1 MIGNAS
7 KRTPCER
14 RQSACLVA
22 GDEQHDEKNCTFVY
36 DFSEVVNA
44 SCPRHPRHLPL
55 DHGVRRR
62 DVRATVPRDLL
73 AKHGRGNCGV
83 ESAAIFFVAEVKP

>member
-1 MIGNAS
+1 MIIY
-7 KRTPCER
+7 
-14 RQSACLVA
+14 
-22 GDEQHDEKNCTFVY
+22 CTFV
-36 DFSEVVNA
+36 DDLPRVVKA
-44 SCPRHPRHLPL
+44 SCSRHLPL

-62 DVRATVPRDLL
+62 DVRATVIHDLL

>member
-22 GDEQHDEKNCTFVY
+22 GDEQHDKKCTFV
-36 DFSEVVNA
+36 DNLSRVVNA
-44 SCPRHPRHLPL
+44 SCQRHVPL
-55 DHGVRRR
+55 DHGVRWR
-62 DVRATVPRDLL
+62 DVLATVLRDLV
-73 AKHGRGNCGV
+73 AKRGRGNCGV
-83 ESAAIFFVAEVKP
+83 ESAAFFFVAEVKP